1 MLHGKRAWH
10 ARSGRSCEISMKHAN
25 VHVALSEAKIEN
37 LAKLSCV
44 ETCHRGNVAQS
55 TTAAYLLLDERPF
68 DGPAEPSLL
77 RCKFCTFFFW
87 LFVKRAMVSARKRSV
102 YPEEQPGPG
111 IPPNN
116 PGQISHPQNRFC
128 AVNFS
133 QNQFRL
139 ARPKMPDLTGR
150 RQIDGAQN
158 AILS

>member
-1 MLHGKRAWH
+1 MWKGIGEIMLHGKRAWH

-116 PGQISHPQNRFC
+116 PGQISHPQNRLC

-139 ARPKMPDLTGR
+139 SPLAYP
-150 RQIDGAQN
+150 
-158 AILS
+158 